1 VLIREAVGLWDPEP
15 GWLNTASYGLPP
27 RPTLEAMHAVL
38 DEWRGGTVPWE
49 TWDLSTGR
57 ARAAFARLVGVAPD
71 DITVG
76 GSASGVLSVV
86 PAALPPGARVVV
98 PEIEF
103 ASNLFPWLVHADRGV
118 RVDTVPTDKLAEA
131 IDARTDVVAF
141 SVVQS
146 ATGEVAAVDD
156 IVAAARSYDALVV
169 GDVSQAVGW
178 LPVDASHFDVL
189 VCAAYKWLMAPR
201 GAAFGYFSPA
211 VRDRFRPLQANWY
224 AGGDPHDSY
233 YGPPL
238 RLATTARRF
247 DLSPAWFS
255 YVGAVPSMELLLEI
269 GIDAVHAHDVTL
281 ANRFRAGL
289 GLPPSN
295 SAIVSADV
303 PGAEERL
310 AAAGVRAAVRDG
322 RMRASFHLYTTEADV
337 DMALDA
343 LTSTTR
349 PG

>member
-1 VLIREAVGLWDPEP
+1 MLISEAVPLWDPEP

-27 RPTLEAMHAVL
+27 RPAVEAMHTAL
-38 DEWRGGTVPWE
+38 EEWRRGSVPWE

-57 ARAAFARLVGVAPD
+57 ARAAFARLIGAAPD
-71 DITVG
+71 DVTIG

-118 RVDTVPTDKLAEA
+118 RVAMVPADKLA
-131 IDARTDVVAF
+131 DACDAGTDVVAF

-146 ATGEVAAVDD
+146 ATGEVAPVDE
-156 IVAAARSYDALVV
+156 IVAAARAHGALVV
-169 GDVSQAVGW
+169 GDASQAAGW
-178 LPVDASHFDVL
+178 LPLDAGRFDVL
-189 VCAAYKWLMAPR
+189 FCAAYKWLMAPR
-201 GAAFGYFSPA
+201 GVAFGYFSPA
-211 VRDRFRPLQANWY
+211 VRDRFRPLHANWY
-224 AGGDPHDSY
+224 AGDDPHDSY

-238 RLATTARRF
+238 RLASTARRF

-255 YVGAVPSMELLLEI
+255 YVGAAPSLELLAEI
-269 GIDAVHAHDVTL
+269 GADAVHAHDVAL

-289 GLPPSN
+289 GLPPGD
-295 SAIVSADV
+295 SAIVSADI
-303 PGAEERL
+303 PGAAERL

-322 RMRASFHLYTTEADV
+322 RLRASFHLYTTEADV
-337 DMALDA
+337 DRALDA
-343 LTSTTR
+343 LT
-349 PG
+349 